1 MHPGTSPGEVRITD
15 KLKTQI
21 HTVDQILTF
30 TSGMGLAQVAGKE
43 QKVQAGDMVIVPAGT
58 KHQFLNTGPTPL
70 ILYTVYSPA
79 EHNATTVHKTKEEG
93 DKMEAE
99 GLDEPP
105 AWSRRSKEVNEREG
119 WVKGEE

>member
-1 MHPGTSPGEVRITD
+1 MHVPSKVHMTD
-15 KLKTQI
+15 RLKTQI

-30 TSGMGLAQVAGKE
+30 TSGMGLAQVAGRE
-43 QKVQAGDMVIVPAGT
+43 QKVQGGDMVIVPAGT

-79 EHNATTVHKTKEEG
+79 EHKATTVHTTKEEG

-105 AWSRRSKEVNEREG
+105 AWSRRPKDVNEREG